1 MQSASVYDIAQ
12 SMIRMWGRKAKELAG
27 EYAEAM
33 ELQGRVREADKW
45 VNVQRVVVQYLR
57 LFEGGAR
64 SV

>member
-1 MQSASVYDIAQ
+1 
-12 SMIRMWGRKAKELAG
+12 MWGRTAKELAG
-27 EYAEAM
+27 EYAQTM